1 MKKHIRSNK
10 KQLATNLVNTFFKS
24 VSTCGPRI
32 IDAPN
37 AKDDTKLCELFIS
50 YHHSMKQFYNLIE
63 DLYAKPIIPIQE
75 SSSSFIETME
85 ESLLKRQLLNKK
97 NYRLGKDSKNQLS
110 SIMSSKPQAEK
121 KTTCSKTT
129 DFGPTE
135 LDKKKKSFC
144 KGSNR
149 LDLSSNRNVE
159 NIAIYYLKDEISK
172 HYKKQMISV
181 RKNIRYS
188 VTDTSCPLSKLFEAK
203 DISIQQVAMDTKG
216 KIKEWVAAIHLN
228 TEDKNG
234 YLQSELPYCNAKNY
248 LISTEVKVKAYIDN
262 ENCCKG
268 YSDFN
273 LCKTHHGCEGKLLNM
288 EDINNR
294 PFSRDVHL
302 IGADYTIKD
311 THHYK
316 GSKRRRLFAST
327 GSARGSCANRL

>member
-1 MKKHIRSNK
+1 M
-10 KQLATNLVNTFFKS
+10 
-24 VSTCGPRI
+24 
-32 IDAPN
+32 
-37 AKDDTKLCELFIS
+37 DT
-50 YHHSMKQFYNLIE
+50 
-63 DLYAKPIIPIQE
+63 
-75 SSSSFIETME
+75 
-85 ESLLKRQLLNKK
+85 
-97 NYRLGKDSKNQLS
+97 LGK
-110 SIMSSKPQAEK
+110 E
-121 KTTCSKTT
+121 
-129 DFGPTE
+129 
-135 LDKKKKSFC
+135 
-144 KGSNR
+144 
-149 LDLSSNRNVE
+149 
-159 NIAIYYLKDEISK
+159 
-172 HYKKQMISV
+172 
-181 RKNIRYS
+181 
-188 VTDTSCPLSKLFEAK
+188 
-203 DISIQQVAMDTKG
+203 
-216 KIKEWVAAIHLN
+216 KEWVAVINLN

-248 LISTEVKVKAYIDN
+248 LISTEVKIKAYIDN